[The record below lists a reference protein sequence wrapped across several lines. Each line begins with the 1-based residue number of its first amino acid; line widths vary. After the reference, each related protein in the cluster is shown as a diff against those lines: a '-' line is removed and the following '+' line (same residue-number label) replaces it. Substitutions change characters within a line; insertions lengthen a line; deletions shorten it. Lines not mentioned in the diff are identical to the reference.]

1 MRLDFPQEED
11 AMPPPKI
18 MLEADARSI
27 ALLVG
32 ELTECLESYKRDRM
46 ASRTFRIADL
56 HLYSS
61 EISRSISRTVRHHLK
76 YSDHLR
82 FSGTLRKQGAQELFE
97 SLLTEQNLEGH
108 IIEEDASSVPASHL
122 RNRLGCGGGADLVL
136 YAHAA
141 YPAFLPKH
149 KLARMVD
156 RLSDMVS
163 PIGGIVTL
171 HNHGQSDVELISD
184 YVLGH
189 GKRHVGHH
197 CGTQQRL
204 QEAFADSKLHS
215 FAVTVANVV
224 SLPAN
229 RIAIRKI
236 IEGRELDCDDSR
248 LIYSAFCKIAGGE
261 TQLKHHLD
269 CLNEVK
275 RRRAME
281 FFDKRILAAGG
292 KEMPITVGGGQLL
305 FAFRNFELA
314 KLAFHLLNIVCRE
327 MHPPAIAIPLS
338 RSLRAVWDEELET
351 GIWNER
357 LTAGGIITPPQTVL
371 QSVAR

>member
-1 MRLDFPQEED
+1 MRCDVPQEED
-11 AMPPPKI
+11 TVPPPKI
-18 MLEADARSI
+18 MLEADAHSI
-27 ALLVG
+27 SLLVG
-32 ELTECLESYKRDRM
+32 GLTECLENYKRTYM

-56 HLYSS
+56 HLYSH

-76 YSDHLR
+76 YSEHLR
-82 FSGTLRKQGAQELFE
+82 FSGTLRKSGEQEQFE
-97 SLLTEQNLEGH
+97 SLLSEQNMEGH
-108 IIEEDASSVPASHL
+108 IIEDDASSMPANHL
-122 RNRLGCGGGADLVL
+122 RNRLGCVGGADLVF

-156 RLSDMVS
+156 RLGDMVS
-163 PIGGIVTL
+163 SIGGIVTL

-189 GKRHVGHH
+189 QKRHAGHH

-204 QEAFADSKLHS
+204 QEAFAESKLHS
-215 FAVTVANVV
+215 FAVTVANVM

-229 RIAIRKI
+229 RSAIRKI
-236 IEGRELDCDDSR
+236 IEGKECDCEDSR
-248 LIYSAFCKIAGGE
+248 LIYAAFCKIAGGE
-261 TQLKHHLD
+261 AQLKHHLD

-275 RRRAME
+275 RARALE

-305 FAFRNFELA
+305 FAFRNFALA
-314 KLAFHLLNIVCRE
+314 QQAFHHLNITCRE

-338 RSLRAVWDEELET
+338 GSLQSIWDAELET

-357 LTAGGIITPPQTVL
+357 LSARGIITPPQTVL
-371 QSVAR
+371 HVVR